1 MEFIKALESVKAK
14 GPFLLLTERNVEA
27 FRDLKECEERSAVLG
42 LEPFAVVTLLWS
54 GGSKQTLDPKTNDSE
69 LYRLHEKRETTLKT
83 LATPKQPQ
91 PAPKREE
98 KKRPPIVLSDAT
110 IRGSL
115 QEIVNCLS
123 AADLAQAK
131 EALIA
136 LDFSRLLRTVTD
148 SSLPGWQP
156 ASDLLPTLG
165 VYRVRVVGDYLSNLT
180 YYLDSGDTEAAAEE
194 AQKALKNWN

>member
-1 MEFIKALESVKAK
+1 MEFIKALESVKAE

-27 FRDLKECEERSAVLG
+27 FRDLNECNERSAVLG
-42 LEPFAVVTLLWS
+42 LEPFAVVTLLWT
-54 GGSKQTLDPKTNDSE
+54 GGPKQTLDPKTNDSE
-69 LYRLHEKRETTLKT
+69 LYRLHEKRETIATLKT
-83 LATPKQPQ
+83 VATPKQ

-98 KKRPPIVLSDAT
+98 KKRLPIVLGDAT

-115 QEIVNCLS
+115 QEIVNCLG

-148 SSLPGWQP
+148 SSQPGWRP
-156 ASDLLPTLG
+156 AADILPPLPVYPVPLVVHYLITL
-165 VYRVRVVGDYLSNLT
+165 T
-180 YYLDSGDTEAAAEE
+180 P
-194 AQKALKNWN
+194 